1 MVFFGI
7 NWYPS
12 DKRTRKKRSLKK
24 ETTMNTIIITEAM
37 AQAYAEKA
45 AAELSELLGTKETPN
60 LEAAYKGLKEVCMFA
75 IEKAIS
81 RPAKSQERYLPNGEE
96 A

>member
-1 MVFFGI
+1 
-7 NWYPS
+7 
-12 DKRTRKKRSLKK
+12 
-24 ETTMNTIIITEAM
+24 MNTIIITEAM
-37 AQAYAEKA
+37 AQAYAEK
-45 AAELSELLGTKETPN
+45 ELLGTKETPN

>member
-1 MVFFGI
+1 LVPI
-7 NWYPS
+7 RQENA
-12 DKRTRKKRSLKK
+12 KKTKS
-24 ETTMNTIIITEAM
+24 
-37 AQAYAEKA
+37 EKGNDH
-45 AAELSELLGTKETPN
+45 EHNHHHRGNGPGLRREGN